1 MKVAKMISRILAI
14 GCGIAALVMFFCPI
28 FKIVGTEGTFEISG
42 FQLAFGMNTT
52 SWSGN
57 TVNLDVSAYYTFA
70 LLTVAFSAIMAC
82 FSFKKE
88 GYMGSAFWSSLISA
102 VLVLLFRF
110 NTPASYVDY
119 RPITGSTA
127 ATREYLIFFDLL
139 FALVLASVVLFAVAV
154 LVADYV
160 AVLESNG
167 EKKTIFKRIITFFRE
182 YKSEISKI
190 TWPGMSTV
198 SKNTIVVLV
207 MCVIVGILIFLLDTG
222 LVWILDSILKL
233 KS

>member
-1 MKVAKMISRILAI
+1 MEKSIRSNRAGSTEEVIRQRRQRTILRKLR
-14 GCGIAALVMFFCPI
+14 GSDLRKAAF
-28 FKIVGTEGTFEISG
+28 
-42 FQLAFGMNTT
+42 LAVF
-52 SWSGN
+52 
-57 TVNLDVSAYYTFA
+57 
-70 LLTVAFSAIMAC
+70 
-82 FSFKKE
+82 
-88 GYMGSAFWSSLISA
+88 
-102 VLVLLFRF
+102 LVLLFRF

>member
-139 FALVLASVVLFAVAV
+139 FVLVLASVVLFAVAI

>member
-88 GYMGSAFWSSLISA
+88 KSMASAFWSSLISA

-139 FALVLASVVLFAVAV
+139 FALVLASVVLFAVAI
-154 LVADYV
+154 LIADYV

-182 YKSEISKI
+182 YKSEIKKI
-190 TWPGMSTV
+190 RWPDFKTV
-198 SKNTIVVLV
+198 IKNT
-207 MCVIVGILIFLLDTG
+207 VIVLIVCAVVGAFIWLLDLG
-222 LVWILDSILKL
+222 LGNLIQWLLAA
-233 KS
+233 

>member
-1 MKVAKMISRILAI
+1 MKVAKIISRILAI

-42 FQLAFGMNTT
+42 FQLALGMNTT

-88 GYMGSAFWSSLISA
+88 GYMGSAFWSSIVSA
-102 VLVLLFRF
+102 ILVLLFRF

-139 FALVLASVVLFAVAV
+139 FALVLASVVLFAVAI

-160 AVLESNG
+160 AVLESKG

>member
-1 MKVAKMISRILAI
+1 
-14 GCGIAALVMFFCPI
+14 
-28 FKIVGTEGTFEISG
+28 
-42 FQLAFGMNTT
+42 
-52 SWSGN
+52 
-57 TVNLDVSAYYTFA
+57 
-70 LLTVAFSAIMAC
+70 
-82 FSFKKE
+82 
-88 GYMGSAFWSSLISA
+88 MGSAFWSSLISA

-139 FALVLASVVLFAVAV
+139 FVLVLASVVLFAVAI
-154 LVADYV
+154 LIADYV
-160 AVLESNG
+160 SVLASNG

-182 YKSEISKI
+182 YKSEIKKI

-198 SKNTIVVLV
+198 TKNTIVVLV

>member
-1 MKVAKMISRILAI
+1 MKVAKIISRILAI

-42 FQLAFGMNTT
+42 FQLALGMNTT

-207 MCVIVGILIFLLDTG
+207 MCIIVGILIFLLDTG

>member
-1 MKVAKMISRILAI
+1 MKVAKIISRILAI

-42 FQLAFGMNTT
+42 FQLALGMNTT

-139 FALVLASVVLFAVAV
+139 FALVLASVVLFAVAI
-154 LVADYV
+154 LIADYV

-167 EKKTIFKRIITFFRE
+167 EKKTIFARIITFFRE
-182 YKSEISKI
+182 YKSEIKKI

-198 SKNTIVVLV
+198 TKNTIVVLV